1 MKIKK
6 KPKNKLFTSFKKKKK
21 FRRITLQTSENNFDQ
36 TFASQRRVKV

>member
-6 KPKNKLFTSFKKKKK
+6 KPKNKLFTSFKKK